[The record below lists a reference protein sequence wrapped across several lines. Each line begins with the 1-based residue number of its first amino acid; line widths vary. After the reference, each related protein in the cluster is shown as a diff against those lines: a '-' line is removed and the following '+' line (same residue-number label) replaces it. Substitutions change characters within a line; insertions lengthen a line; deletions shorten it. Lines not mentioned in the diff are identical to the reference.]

1 MSPTAWWEAG
11 LRLLMAMALGGV
23 IGWQRES
30 AEKPAGFR
38 THILVAVGAALFTL
52 ISAVGF
58 FGSGAD
64 PARVASNIV
73 VGIGFLGAGTIFRT
87 SGSVQGLTTA
97 ASLWTVAAMTCDVCG
112 RAVADDEHMDR
123 ATVPAEQGD
132 GLEQISDALE
142 LCERRDVA
150 DDGHPLA
157 EPEATT
163 EASIRRTRREPLGVD
178 GIGDDHDPLDRDAS
192 LRDLLAHRLGQGDDR
207 VGLPDHRRLDFAR
220 ALVAFRFDGPGSGPR

>member
-1 MSPTAWWEAG
+1 MIPWWEAT

-38 THILVAVGAALFTL
+38 THILVCVGAALFTL

-87 SGSVQGLTTA
+87 GGTVQGLTTA
-97 ASLWTVAAMTCDVCG
+97 ASLWTVAAIGTAAGIGYYLGAAMATAIVMGVLTLFKVFESRIPRHGLGHVIIVMADRPGQLGKIGTMLGTYGVNIEHVELSQ
-112 RAVADDEHMDR
+112 RMDEKVSLSMAVRVPPRVSRDELM
-123 ATVPAEQGD
+123 V
-132 GLEQISDALE
+132 ALGAVE
-142 LCERRDVA
+142 
-150 DDGHPLA
+150 
-157 EPEATT
+157 
-163 EASIRRTRREPLGVD
+163 GVD
-178 GIGDDHDPLDRDAS
+178 EVRWEDSTA
-192 LRDLLAHRLGQGDDR
+192 A
-207 VGLPDHRRLDFAR
+207 A
-220 ALVAFRFDGPGSGPR
+220 